1 MKAFIY
7 KMLFIALALAKT
19 GENAAEE
26 GDPVTKTTQLNRWMS
41 PALASG
47 YLTLFFLVF
56 VSYNAFLLLGAIQ
69 VPSYQLEKSKDEKE
83 AASNPFKEIWG

>member
-1 MKAFIY
+1 
-7 KMLFIALALAKT
+7 MLFIAVALA
-19 GENAAEE
+19 NAG
-26 GDPVTKTTQLNRWMS
+26 GDPADKDTDTKTTQLNRWMS

-47 YLTLFFLVF
+47 YLTFFFLVF

-83 AASNPFKEIWG
+83 AANPFKEIWGQIEK